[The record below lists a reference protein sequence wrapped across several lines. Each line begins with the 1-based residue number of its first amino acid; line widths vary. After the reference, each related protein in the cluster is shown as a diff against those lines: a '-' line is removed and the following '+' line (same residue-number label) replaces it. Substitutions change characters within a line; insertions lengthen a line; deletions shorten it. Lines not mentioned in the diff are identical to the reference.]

1 MPYSLG
7 EDEVDA
13 VRQVIEKGYLDRYI
27 NGDDSISSQFE
38 KEFSKKLKVKYSL
51 AVSSGTAAL
60 ICGLAGMC
68 IGPGDEVIIPAFT
81 YIATALSVLAVGAI
95 PVIAEIDTSLTLN
108 PEDIKRK
115 ITKKTKAIIPVH
127 MHGLPCNM
135 TAIMQIAKRY
145 KLLVLEDVAQ
155 ACGGSYGSRH
165 LGTIGD
171 AGIFSFNHYKII
183 TCGEGGALIT
193 DKKIFHQRAIVQHHG
208 GCIFEPGFTRLGIK
222 AFAGW
227 NFRISEISSAILRVQ
242 LSKLDSIL
250 RDLRKEKRI
259 ILDCL
264 SNVVSPFT
272 FCPIHD
278 EEGDCGRV
286 VFLQFTSRN
295 QANTFFQKMKL
306 NNINAWF
313 VNTKGHVY
321 SDWEPILKKRGAHH
335 TQRDPFQLSKNSLNI
350 SKNSFPQTSSI
361 LQRVIGI
368 STQIGRSRK
377 ELRVLTDV
385 LCNTIKES
393 Y

>member
-27 NGDDSISSQFE
+27 NGDDSVSSQFE

-95 PVIAEIDTSLTLN
+95 PVIAEIDTSLTIN
-108 PEDIKRK
+108 PEDVKRK

-155 ACGGSYGSRH
+155 ACGGSYGSRR

-193 DKKIFHQRAIVQHHG
+193 DKKIFHHKAIVQHHG
-208 GCIFEPGFTRLGIK
+208 GCIFEPGFPKLGIK

-242 LSKLDSIL
+242 LNKLDSIL
-250 RDLRKEKRI
+250 KNLREEKRA

-278 EEGDCGRV
+278 EEGDCGRA
-286 VFLQFTSRN
+286 VFLQFTSHN

-335 TQRDPFQLSKNSLNI
+335 TQRDPFHLSKTTINI

-361 LQRVIGI
+361 LERVIGI
-368 STQIGRSRK
+368 STQIGRSKK
-377 ELRVLTDV
+377 ELRVLTDA